1 MQAEGWARVVRNLVQ
16 KQQIDAD
23 GTALAAINSD
33 GMPFRHTRS
42 CDMHKRRPVI
52 ALQNVAAL
60 GARLRYPWRVLL
72 TGGAVLNLRCSPFV
86 FQL

>member
-1 MQAEGWARVVRNLVQ
+1 
-16 KQQIDAD
+16 
-23 GTALAAINSD
+23 
-33 GMPFRHTRS
+33 
-42 CDMHKRRPVI
+42 MHKRRPVI